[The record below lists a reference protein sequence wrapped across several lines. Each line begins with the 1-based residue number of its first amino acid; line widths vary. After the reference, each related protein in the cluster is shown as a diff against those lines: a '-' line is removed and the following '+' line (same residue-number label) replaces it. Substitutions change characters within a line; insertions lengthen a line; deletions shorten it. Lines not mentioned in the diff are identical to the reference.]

1 MKGAIINYENT
12 FYLGGTALSG
22 VLSVDGSY
30 NIDYKPIN
38 VIGQGFTK
46 QVITSIPTAQLSL
59 SRYLVNNDPVLG
71 LTGQQRNFSAVPID
85 GGLYYKNKYFA
96 FENGYLNSIGISCS
110 VGEIPQIQSS
120 FDVYGNIGPNFN
132 PSGNNYAGSVFVPQV
147 KNITIACRNSST
159 NRVKDFNID
168 FNNKNLAI
176 YALRANDSNLP
187 VEVNQ
192 VGPIEVTTSF
202 TLDVDDYETKQL
214 FDDLS
219 SNGTTNFT
227 IRVSGTILKDM
238 PLTTADGQI
247 LQEAAG
253 MQDLYSFLTIEDATP
268 LFNFTNSD
276 AIINS
281 EQVSSTAEDVVS
293 VKLSY
298 KTYLN

>member
-1 MKGAIINYENT
+1 
-12 FYLGGTALSG
+12 
-22 VLSVDGSY
+22 
-30 NIDYKPIN
+30 
-38 VIGQGFTK
+38 
-46 QVITSIPTAQLSL
+46 
-59 SRYLVNNDPVLG
+59 
-71 LTGQQRNFSAVPID
+71 
-85 GGLYYKNKYFA
+85 
-96 FENGYLNSIGISCS
+96 
-110 VGEIPQIQSS
+110 
-120 FDVYGNIGPNFN
+120 
-132 PSGNNYAGSVFVPQV
+132 
-147 KNITIACRNSST
+147 
-159 NRVKDFNID
+159 
-168 FNNKNLAI
+168 
-176 YALRANDSNLP
+176 
-187 VEVNQ
+187 
-192 VGPIEVTTSF
+192 
-202 TLDVDDYETKQL
+202 LDVDDYETKQL

-253 MQDLYSFLTIEDATP
+253 MQDLYSFLTTEDATP